1 MHHSNLQQNDPM
13 NNKKIYTILFI
24 AIIGLIGLYYFNKY
38 RVAPKIDIAKLE
50 VADSTGKRFDIQ
62 SLKGQKVVVSFYA
75 SWCGDCIKE
84 LKEIN
89 SIKKEKLNDVIVL
102 AITDESLEKMVSFSQ
117 KKQYPFTFLKLN
129 KTFNDLKIYSI
140 PTLYLLNT
148 KGEVVYEHIGY
159 VNWTDESTLS
169 HLKALMQ

>member
-1 MHHSNLQQNDPM
+1 M
-13 NNKKIYTILFI
+13 NNQKIYTILFI
-24 AIIGLIGLYYFNKY
+24 AIAGIIGLYYFNKY

-50 VADSTGKRFDIQ
+50 VVDSTGNRFNIK
-62 SLKGQKVVVSFYA
+62 SLKGKKVIVSFYA
-75 SWCGDCIKE
+75 SWCRDCLRE

-89 SIKKEKLNDVIVL
+89 GIKNEKLSDVTVL
-102 AITDESLEKMVSFSQ
+102 ALTDESLDKMVSFNQ
-117 KKQYPFTFLKLN
+117 RKQYPFTFLKLS

-159 VNWTDESTLS
+159 VNWTDESTLN